1 MFEFI
6 NPKWT
11 KILKKNRLLDFESF
25 WNLPNEWFEPL
36 NTRRNGW
43 SGVIT
48 KKIGKDLFF
57 VKKQEN
63 HNFKNIMHPFSGQ
76 PTFLREFQNIQYLI
90 NHNIPTLEVIFF
102 GIRGNQCV
110 LVTRDLNKNNQ
121 SLQKIIEKKK
131 QFSKSDLKKIAK
143 TFRTMHQHNIQHT
156 YPVPKHIYLNKINK
170 DIVLIDL
177 EKMKKRFF
185 SFQASIRDLYAFL
198 KYARESMGKQD
209 IRYFFRKYFKNKKP
223 NLLQKFILQ
232 RINRKIKKL

>member
-1 MFEFI
+1 MYEYV
-6 NPKWT
+6 NPKWE
-11 KILKKNRLLDFESF
+11 KLLHKNRLIDFESF
-25 WNLPNEWFEPL
+25 WSLPNDWFEPL

-48 KKIGKDLFF
+48 KKVGEDLFF

-63 HNFKNIMHPFSGQ
+63 HNFKSIRHPILGQ

-90 NHNIPTLEVIFF
+90 DHKIPTLEVIFF
-102 GIRGNQCV
+102 GIRDNQCV

-131 QFSKSDLKKIAK
+131 LFSKTDLNRIAK
-143 TFRTMHQHNIQHT
+143 TLGNMHKHNVQHT
-156 YPVPKHIYLNKINK
+156 YPVPKHIYLNKVNE

-198 KYARESMGKQD
+198 KYAREYMDEQD
-209 IRYFFRKYFKNKKP
+209 ISYFLRKYFKNQKP
-223 NLLQKFILQ
+223 NILQKFIL
-232 RINRKIKKL
+232 RRVNKKIKKL